1 MTPHTLTSGDVRHL
15 VRRLSFAA
23 QPRDVDELTGLDVE
37 AAFSAL
43 WSRSAAFDAAPYSSE
58 PANLA
63 SIASLRQ
70 AWIRRLTT
78 SPAGL
83 RENLALFLHGLFG
96 SSAETV
102 DDVTALAVRNDL
114 LHEAGMGR
122 FGDLLER
129 LVLDPA
135 MMLQTGLDGHGPFR
149 VSDRP
154 AVLILEHWSVGAGR
168 YEPADVRALSSA
180 LTGWRVER
188 PDGNDAGAAR
198 TSVFDA
204 ANFETGSKAILG
216 TTGDFDAPSA
226 VRMLA
231 DLPATAQRVSWRLLD
246 YLGVEDASGTAAQAM
261 EQAWADSDGAMEA
274 VLRAAVLSDAF
285 WSDTSRWSLIKSP
298 AHLAAGVCRQ
308 LEIESPALAALDRW
322 CDACGQR
329 LFETPNNGEG
339 GWPGGRDWVTP
350 ADRLA
355 ARYELF
361 GALGGQTPPAPV
373 GDSTAA
379 PRALEPAIGLSA
391 SEIIER
397 LDAAPGLD
405 AGSLST
411 QARLGEGDP
420 AARLIAAILAT
431 PHYQLA

>member
-1 MTPHTLTSGDVRHL
+1 MTPRSLTSDDVRHL

-43 WSRSAAFDAAPYSSE
+43 WSRSAAFGAAPYSSE

-70 AWIRRLTT
+70 AWMRRLTT

-102 DDVTALAVRNDL
+102 DDVAALAVRNDL
-114 LHEAGMGR
+114 LHDACVGR
-122 FGDLLER
+122 FNDLLER

-135 MMLQTGLDGHGPFR
+135 MMLQTGLDRHGPFR

-168 YEPADVRALSSA
+168 YEPADVGALSSA

-188 PDGNDAGAAR
+188 PDGNDAGVVRA
-198 TSVFDA
+198 SVFDA
-204 ANFETGSKAILG
+204 ANHEAGPKTILG
-216 TTGDFDAPSA
+216 TTGDFDARSA

-231 DLPATAQRVSWRLLD
+231 DLSATAQRVSRWLLD
-246 YLGVEDASGTAAQAM
+246 YLGVDDASGMAAQAM

-274 VLRAAVLSDAF
+274 VLRAAVISNSF
-285 WSDTSRWSLIKSP
+285 WSETSRWSLIKSP

-308 LEIESPALAALDRW
+308 LEIESPPLAALDRW

-355 ARYELF
+355 LRYELF
-361 GALGGQTPPAPV
+361 DALGGQAPPPPV
-373 GDSTAA
+373 DESSVP
-379 PRALEPAIGLSA
+379 PRAIEPAIGMSA

-405 AGSLST
+405 AQSLST
-411 QARLGEGDP
+411 QARLGAGDP